1 MSQRN
6 NDNTKRQKPK
16 ENQLGIFKTST
27 HFAGKFNKG
36 PGFQE
41 RELLGLHICL
51 WEYTQKVATSFSQES
66 PQLYLVVQGRVQLE
80 HSSHIG
86 NTRLDANT
94 SSPGVYLRKRLKQRA
109 NLELCHRN
117 PDILAMVLNWI
128 VLSNSTV
135 GSLHSCK
142 L

>member
-6 NDNTKRQKPK
+6 NDNRKRQKPK
-16 ENQLGIFKTST
+16 ENQLGIFKKFT
-27 HFAGKFNKG
+27 HFAGKFSKG

-41 RELLGLHICL
+41 RELLGLHIYL
-51 WEYTQKVATSFSQES
+51 WEYTQKVATSFPQEL
-66 PQLYLVVQGRVQLE
+66 PQLYLVVQGRIQLE
-80 HSSHIG
+80 HSSHIV
-86 NTRLDANT
+86 NTRLHANT
-94 SSPGVYLRKRLKQRA
+94 SSLGVYLRKRLKQRA

-117 PDILAMVLNWI
+117 PDILARVLNWI

-135 GSLHSCK
+135 GSPHSCK